1 MYSDI
6 GGWLGV
12 NVKVTVAADIA
23 SDQSLGSFDTDFSS
37 SVGNATEL
45 RRWWMPQ
52 VLKNC

>member
-6 GGWLGV
+6 GGWLV

-37 SVGNATEL
+37 TVAVGKCYGAVDA
-45 RRWWMPQ
+45 PGP
-52 VLKNC
+52 